1 MPYVFN
7 LPDIGEGI
15 AEAEVINWL
24 VAVGDVV
31 ELDQAI
37 AVVETDKAA
46 VEMPSP
52 TKGTVLQLGAEA
64 GDMIQVGDLLIIIED
79 GKDSGPA
86 PARVERAESA
96 PKQEVAAAEPRAST
110 APPTPSTKTRPT
122 ATPATRRLARELDV
136 VLSGLVGS
144 GPGGR
149 ISDDDV
155 RTAANGGSARG
166 TGSGV
171 LEPTPVPAG
180 GATTSPRPIRPRLQ
194 LGEVPVDE
202 RIPVRG
208 IRRKTAEAM
217 TRAAKE
223 IPHTVAFHD
232 AEFDELLALRKKLQP
247 RATALGINLTLTP
260 FLVKAVALALVE
272 HPMVNSS
279 FDAEAGEI
287 IVRARRNIGVAAN
300 TPDGLVIPVIKDADY
315 KPLFAIAR
323 EVEELANAARLRQV
337 ALADLQEGTF
347 TISNHGPLGGTYG
360 TPIIKPPEAGIMGFG
375 RGSPQAVVRDGQI
388 VIRTMLPMSF
398 SADHRIVDGDQV
410 LGFTLRVKALLEEP
424 VLLLADEG

>member
-64 GDMIQVGDLLIIIED
+64 GDMVQVGDLLIIIDD
-79 GKDSGPA
+79 GKEGAPSAA
-86 PARVERAESA
+86 PAKQAESV
-96 PKQEVAAAEPRAST
+96 PKQQAAAAKPSVS
-110 APPTPSTKTRPT
+110 APPAEPATKSRPM
-122 ATPATRRLARELDV
+122 ATPATRRLARELEV
-136 VLSGLVGS
+136 VLSGIAGS

-149 ISDDDV
+149 ITDDDV
-155 RTAANGGSARG
+155 RAAANGGRATDSRDAE
-166 TGSGV
+166 S
-171 LEPTPVPAG
+171 TPATQT
-180 GATTSPRPIRPRLQ
+180 ATTTTARPPRPRLQ

-217 TRAAKE
+217 TRASQE
-223 IPHTVAFHD
+223 IPHTIAFHD
-232 AEFDELLALRKKLQP
+232 AEFDDLLALRKTLKP

-315 KPLFAIAR
+315 KPVLAIAR

-337 ALADLQEGTF
+337 ALSDLQEGTF
-347 TISNHGPLGGTYG
+347 TITNHGPLGGTYG

-375 RGSPQAVVRDGQI
+375 RASAQAVVRDGQI

-410 LGFTLRVKALLEEP
+410 LGFTLKVKALLEEP